1 MEEVALRE
9 WKPQEREAY
18 TRLLRRVRDEIMAPD
33 PKGETYI
40 RLTYRYAPEVTALLL
55 EDRALRQEVARLM
68 EEVRPFLED
77 AVEHRE
83 QGQLRLE
90 RGWVER
96 AMRTLEQ
103 AESKAS
109 PELQREIQW
118 WKRWMPRFAGKTG
131 WEIWQ
136 MLPERKIR
144 PEERETVLPEEVI
157 LRGLSPLEVAEY
169 RALWGW
175 VQDKVMLA
183 EPGGEVYVALV
194 YRYTPEVV
202 RILLQDEGLRKETER
217 LLVEA
222 KPGLESWAE
231 GRAKWEF
238 SQDWTRRTER
248 LLGALAERG
257 SPGLRSE
264 LRWWQERVRNWA
276 GKTPQAIWEELMQED
291 RVKGR

>member
-1 MEEVALRE
+1 M
-9 WKPQEREAY
+9 
-18 TRLLRRVRDEIMAPD
+18 
-33 PKGETYI
+33 
-40 RLTYRYAPEVTALLL
+40 
-55 EDRALRQEVARLM
+55 
-68 EEVRPFLED
+68 
-77 AVEHRE
+77 
-83 QGQLRLE
+83 
-90 RGWVER
+90 
-96 AMRTLEQ
+96 
-103 AESKAS
+103 
-109 PELQREIQW
+109 
-118 WKRWMPRFAGKTG
+118 
-131 WEIWQ
+131 
-136 MLPERKIR
+136 R
-144 PEERETVLPEEVI
+144 PEERETVLPEEVM

-238 SQDWTRRTER
+238 SQDWTRRTEK

-257 SPGLRSE
+257 SPGLRAE

-276 GKTPQAIWEELMQED
+276 GKTPHEVWEELLQED
-291 RVKGR
+291 RVRGR